1 MSDFQIEERGNL
13 DASNKQFQRFRPD
26 SPSEKGMIGFLMKR
40 GIVKSE
46 NVGNYVL
53 IGVAIFFFAMSGLM
67 FVIL

>member
-13 DASNKQFQRFRPD
+13 DASNKQFQRFEPD
-26 SPSEKGMIGFLMKR
+26 APSKKGMLGFLMRK

-46 NVGNYVL
+46 NAGNYVL
-53 IGVAIFFFAMSGLM
+53 IGVALFFFAMSALM